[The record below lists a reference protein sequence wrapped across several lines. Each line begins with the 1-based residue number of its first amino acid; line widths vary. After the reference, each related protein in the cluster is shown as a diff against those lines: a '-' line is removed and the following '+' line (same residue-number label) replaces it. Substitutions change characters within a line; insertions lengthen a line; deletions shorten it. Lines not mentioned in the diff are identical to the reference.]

1 MPATDDTLTTADGRP
16 EAFEPSS
23 SSARALAPL
32 IRVNAVCPGY
42 IDTPWWNERG
52 KEAADKQ
59 RETAKARM
67 PLKVA
72 STPADIAELV
82 TFLASPAS
90 RHMTGEYIRIDAG
103 GHL

>member
-1 MPATDDTLTTADGRP
+1 
-16 EAFEPSS
+16 
-23 SSARALAPL
+23 
-32 IRVNAVCPGY
+32 
-42 IDTPWWNERG
+42 
-52 KEAADKQ
+52 
-59 RETAKARM
+59 M

-90 RHMTGEYIRIDAG
+90 RHMTGEHIRIDAG